1 MQSFFAKSLK
11 RQMQADTAGGLYKQK
26 AGMIQWNKP
35 FSEKCREH
43 RRVPWLPEQKG
54 KGTGQMSTVIPFEK
68 LYNTRDLGGMTGEGG
83 RRIRSEKLIRSGHLF
98 SASEND
104 KKWLSGKIGLIIDF
118 RNKQE
123 AKEKADPVLPGADY
137 VHLPIIQEMVTGITR
152 EEKSFGQIMTEL
164 LHNPDGALAYMEQ
177 VYTTFVTNDF
187 AISQYAHFLELL
199 LQERAGAIL
208 WHCTA
213 GKDRAGFA
221 SILVQHLLGVS
232 REDILEDYM
241 MTNQCLV
248 PEVEPLIAMI
258 QKQVHDDSPQ
268 VRQVLEILFGAR
280 KEYLAALYEKIRERF
295 GSFEA
300 FEEQALGIDQEK
312 RARLQAMYLEG

>member
-1 MQSFFAKSLK
+1 
-11 RQMQADTAGGLYKQK
+11 
-26 AGMIQWNKP
+26 
-35 FSEKCREH
+35 
-43 RRVPWLPEQKG
+43 
-54 KGTGQMSTVIPFEK
+54 MSKVIPFEK
-68 LYNTRDLGGMTGEGG
+68 LYNTRDLGGMTGAGG
-83 RRIRSEKLIRSGHLF
+83 RKIKSGKLIRSGHLYF
-98 SASEND
+98 ASEND
-104 KKWLSGKIGLIIDF
+104 LAWLSGRIGLIVDF

-123 AKEKADPVLPGADY
+123 AKEKADPRLPGADY

-164 LHNPDGALAYMEQ
+164 LHNPEGALAYMEQ

-187 AISQYAHFLELL
+187 AISQYAHFLDLL
-199 LQERAGAIL
+199 LQEREGAVL

-280 KEYLAALYEKIRERF
+280 KEYLAALYEKIQERF

-300 FEEQALGIDQEK
+300 FVEQALGIDQEK
-312 RARLQAMYLEG
+312 RARLQEMYLEG

>member
-1 MQSFFAKSLK
+1 
-11 RQMQADTAGGLYKQK
+11 
-26 AGMIQWNKP
+26 
-35 FSEKCREH
+35 
-43 RRVPWLPEQKG
+43 
-54 KGTGQMSTVIPFEK
+54 MSTVIPFEK
-68 LYNTRDLGGMTGEGG
+68 LYNTRDLGGMNAAGG
-83 RRIRSEKLIRSGHLF
+83 RKIKSGKLIRSGHLYF
-98 SASEND
+98 ASEND
-104 KKWLSGKIGLIIDF
+104 LAWLSGRIGLIVDF

-123 AKEKADPVLPGADY
+123 AKEKADPKLPGADY

-152 EEKSFGQIMTEL
+152 EEKSFGQIMNEL
-164 LHNPDGALAYMEQ
+164 LHDPAGALAYMQQ

-199 LQERAGAIL
+199 LQEREGAVL

-232 REDILEDYM
+232 REDILTDYLL
-241 MTNQCLV
+241 TNKCLE
-248 PEVEPLIAMI
+248 PEVEPLIEMI
-258 QKQVHDDSPQ
+258 QEQTHDDSLE
-268 VRQVLEILFGAR
+268 VHEVLDILFGAR
-280 KEYLAALYEKIRERF
+280 KEYLAALYEKIQERF

-312 RARLQAMYLEG
+312 RARLQEMYLEG